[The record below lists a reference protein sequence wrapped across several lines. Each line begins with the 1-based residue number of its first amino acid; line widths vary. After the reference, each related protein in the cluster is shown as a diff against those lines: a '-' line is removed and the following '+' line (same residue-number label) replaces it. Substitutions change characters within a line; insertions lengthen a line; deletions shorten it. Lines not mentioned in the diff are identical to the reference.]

1 MIYGDH
7 YDTTIQKYISHQQ
20 NGQGIGILEGHAG
33 MTIPSLKNELEKA
46 WRNGTPGF

>member
-20 NGQGIGILEGHAG
+20 NGQGIGVLEGHAG
-33 MTIPSLKNELEKA
+33 MTIKLLDEALQRKEKEIM
-46 WRNGTPGF
+46 TV